1 MRKQTI
7 KKTAPIP
14 VQKKEIKQTNKVIQ
28 KPQTHFDKLKE
39 TYAHFEQFLLKNGIL
54 LAKDT
59 GIGYWGV
66 THLHALQELFQ
77 NIELQKQSHLLDLG
91 SGDGRVV
98 LLASLFGIRATGV
111 EFDDW
116 LLNSSM
122 DIKRKLDLPHFENVK
137 FLKEDFMRMDIKP
150 YDILYIS
157 PDKPFHRGLDQKLSK
172 ELQGKLIVHSHEFL
186 PKALTLEKEMVFQG
200 EKFGIYKR

>member
-1 MRKQTI
+1 MAKQKI
-7 KKTAPIP
+7 
-14 VQKKEIKQTNKVIQ
+14 IQ
-28 KPQTHFDKLKE
+28 KPQSHFEKVREKYVE
-39 TYAHFEQFLLKNGIL
+39 FEQFLLKKGIL

-66 THLHALQELFQ
+66 THLHPLQELFQ
-77 NIELQKQSHLLDLG
+77 NIEINKYNHLLDLG

-98 LLASLFGIRATGV
+98 LLASLFGIKATGV

-116 LLNSSM
+116 LLNCSL

-150 YDILYIS
+150 YDLLYIS

-172 ELQGKLIVHSHEFL
+172 ELQGKLIVHGYEFL
-186 PKALTLEKEMVFQG
+186 PKALKLEKEMVFQG
-200 EKFGIYKR
+200 EKFGVWRR